1 MAQRKSSLR
10 LTTSTPESRLSGAHQ
25 ARRHRR
31 STRKVPASTR
41 PATDNRPLCQEEAIT
56 DFHGSRRTVT
66 QSIESEASR
75 DEVVGVLAEATRI
88 PEWAPAFVDRV
99 TGDARSGWLATKDG
113 QDFALRV
120 MVDQGAGTVDYLR
133 EVGPGREGGAYLR
146 AVPRPGG
153 GSVIAMTL
161 PLLPGVNPTDTAA
174 TLAQELDALA
184 ALVERH

>member
-1 MAQRKSSLR
+1 M
-10 LTTSTPESRLSGAHQ
+10 
-25 ARRHRR
+25 
-31 STRKVPASTR
+31 
-41 PATDNRPLCQEEAIT
+41 T
-56 DFHGSRRTVT
+56 DFAGSRRTVT
-66 QSIESEASR
+66 QSIQSEASC

-120 MVDQGAGTVDYLR
+120 VVDQGAGTVDYLR
-133 EVGPGREGGAYLR
+133 EFGPGREGGAYLR